1 MSEESNAMISVVVPI
16 YNAEMWLA
24 ECIDSI
30 CGQSYYCL
38 EILLID
44 DGSTDA
50 SRQICRSKAEQDK
63 RIRVIEKENSGVSET
78 RNLGL
83 SLAKGEYLTFVD
95 ADDYLHPR
103 ALEFALESMKDGKAQ
118 LCIWNAACVRKAAVE
133 PEPDI
138 PEGRIS
144 CRDAVTAIV
153 YDRCADVKLG
163 RYFRASWGKLYRMDV
178 IRNENIRFSPQ
189 QRIGED
195 ALFLLDYISHIE
207 YIVGINHAGYYYRI
221 TNTSAVRRY
230 REDLLEQNQQQ
241 LDSITTR
248 LKQFPDWE
256 GTQLDTALTCLAW
269 DMFRRLVRNN
279 LLAKKACPS
288 ALNRKQNDAKLWYRQ
303 NRHILR
309 QKNIS
314 RSLMPRKT
322 RLQYF
327 LSGWVPV
334 DVLCEISAR
343 MEKTE

>member
-1 MSEESNAMISVVVPI
+1 MISVVVPI

-30 CGQSYYCL
+30 CRQSYSCL

-50 SRQICRSKAEQDK
+50 SRQICRSKAEQDE
-63 RIRVIEKENSGVSET
+63 RIRVIEKENSGVSES
-78 RNLGL
+78 RNLGV
-83 SLAKGEYLTFVD
+83 SLAKGKYLTFVD
-95 ADDYLHPR
+95 ADDYLHPQT
-103 ALEFALESMKDGKAQ
+103 LEFALESMKDEKVQ
-118 LCIWNAACVRKAAVE
+118 LCIWNAACVREKAVE
-133 PEPDI
+133 PEPNI
-138 PEGRIS
+138 PEGRIL

-178 IRNENIRFSPQ
+178 IRKYNVRFLPQ

-207 YIVGINHAGYYYRI
+207 CIASINRVGYYYRI

-230 REDLLEQNQQQ
+230 REDLLEQNQGQ
-241 LDSITTR
+241 LDAITRR
-248 LKQFPDWE
+248 LTQFPDWE

-269 DMFRRLVRNN
+269 DMFRKLVRNN
-279 LLAKKACPS
+279 LLAKQSHTATS
-288 ALNRKQNDAKLWYRQ
+288 NRKQNDAKLWYRR
-303 NRHILR
+303 NRYILR

-314 RSLMPRKT
+314 LSLMPQKT
-322 RLQYF
+322 RLQYY
-327 LSGWVPV
+327 LSGWMPV
-334 DVLCEISAR
+334 NVLYVISAR